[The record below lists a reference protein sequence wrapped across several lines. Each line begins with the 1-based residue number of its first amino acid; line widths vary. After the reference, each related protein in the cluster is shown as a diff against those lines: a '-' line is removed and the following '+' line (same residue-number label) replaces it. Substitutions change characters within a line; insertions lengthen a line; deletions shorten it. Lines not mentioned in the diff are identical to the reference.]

1 MAKPLTLDPADA
13 LPPRQMKVVNA
24 LTAVIEAAE
33 LATQDALHLLRLTGE
48 KLPVGRADQNAA
60 FERVRLRSL
69 GVEEEVRDMEGGGLS
84 DTEFAAALGVSAR
97 ETVRNYREKGRIFA
111 WEKDARN
118 LRYPAWQI
126 HEGRLLPGL
135 AEILAV
141 LTKRGRSAFAIAN
154 YFLSE
159 SEELDD
165 KRPLDLLRANHVEEV
180 KAHAERYG
188 SIGA

>member
-1 MAKPLTLDPADA
+1 
-13 LPPRQMKVVNA
+13 MKVVNA

-33 LATQDALHLLRLTGE
+33 LATQDALHLLLVTGE
-48 KLPVGRADQNAA
+48 KLPVDQKDQNAA

-69 GVEEEVRDMEGGGLS
+69 GVVEEVRDMEGGGLS
-84 DTEFAAALGVSAR
+84 DAEFAARLGVSAR

-126 HEGRLLPGL
+126 HDGGLLPGL
-135 AEILAV
+135 TEVLAA
-141 LTKRGRSAFAIAN
+141 LTKHGRSAFAIAN

-159 SEELDD
+159 SEELGG
-165 KRPLDLLRANHVEEV
+165 KRPLDLLRAKRAEEV

>member
-1 MAKPLTLDPADA
+1 MARPLTLDPPET

-33 LATQDALHLLRLTGE
+33 LAPPDALHLLRVTAE
-48 KLPVGRADQNAA
+48 KLPVAQTDQNAA

-69 GVEEEVRDMEGGGLS
+69 GVEQEVRDLEGGGLS
-84 DTEFAAALGVSAR
+84 DAEFAARLGVSAR

-126 HEGRLLPGL
+126 HGGRLLPGL

-141 LTKRGRSAFAIAN
+141 LTRQRRSAFAIAN

-159 SEELDD
+159 SEELDG
-165 KRPLDLLRANHVEEV
+165 KRPLDLLRANHIAEV
-180 KAHAERYG
+180 KAHAERHG
-188 SIGA
+188 SLGA

>member
-1 MAKPLTLDPADA
+1 MATQLTLAPADA
-13 LPPRQMKVVNA
+13 LPPRQMKMLKA
-24 LTAVIEAAE
+24 FTAMIEAAE
-33 LATQDALHLLRLTGE
+33 LGTRDALHLLWVTGE
-48 KLPVGRADQNAA
+48 TLPVDKSDQNAA

-69 GVEEEVRDMEGGGLS
+69 GVEEEIRSLEGGGLS
-84 DTEFAAALGVSAR
+84 DAEFAARLGVSAR
-97 ETVRNYREKGRIFA
+97 ETVRNYRERGRIFA

-126 HEGRLLPGL
+126 HDGRLLPGL

-159 SEELDD
+159 SEELDG
-165 KRPLDLLRANHVEEV
+165 KRPLDLLRANQVEEV
-180 KAHAERYG
+180 KAHAQRYG
-188 SIGA
+188 DIGA